1 MKLILASESPR
12 RRALLKNLGLDF
24 EIIPSTV
31 EEKCEVKEP
40 ILLVTSLARQ
50 KAQDVA
56 NRVGEGIVLG
66 ADTVVALEGTILGK
80 PQSKESAIEML
91 SMLSG
96 KEHQVI
102 TGIALIDAA
111 KQKTLVDYEITK
123 VHFRDLTLKE
133 IQGYVSTG
141 EGLDKAGAYAIQGL
155 GSVLVRGIEGCY
167 FNVVGLPLAK
177 LYLLLQEFGLE
188 VLK

>member
-24 EIIPSTV
+24 EIIPSSV
-31 EEKCEVKEP
+31 EEKCEAKEP
-40 ILLVTSLARQ
+40 TLLVTSLARQ
-50 KAQDVA
+50 KAQDVV
-56 NRVGEGIVLG
+56 NRVGKGIVLG

-80 PQSKESAIEML
+80 PESKESAIEML
-91 SMLSG
+91 TMLSG

-111 KQKTLVDYEITK
+111 TQKTLVDHELTK
-123 VHFRDLTLKE
+123 VYFRELTFKE
-133 IQGYVSTG
+133 IQSYVLTG

-155 GSVLVRGIEGCY
+155 GSVLIRGIEGCY

-177 LYLLLQEFGLE
+177 LYLLLQEFGFE